1 MSSTGRS
8 RRQMLCLHK
17 QLHQRTYRH
26 KSADRA
32 GIDEVKTGVSSGRT
46 NTVVGRTQETKY
58 TSGGDTFR
66 GNTRPHLEHDG

>member
-1 MSSTGRS
+1 
-8 RRQMLCLHK
+8 MLCLHK

-46 NTVVGRTQETKY
+46 NTVVGITQETLCEQRSHEHGSETFLENHY
-58 TSGGDTFR
+58 SG
-66 GNTRPHLEHDG
+66 N